1 MKKILFTPSIKFF
14 MPLITIK
21 DETDETIE
29 LSEKQAIDVEL
40 KLNVTSKGHEW
51 KHIGDVLFNFG
62 SNNEE
67 AVFEYTVTSIQMEF
81 IKMLMTKNSYQ
92 ECRGL

>member
-1 MKKILFTPSIKFF
+1 MTRL
-14 MPLITIK
+14 TIK
-21 DETDETIE
+21 DETYETIE
-29 LSEKQAIDVEL
+29 LTEKEAIDVEL

-62 SNNEE
+62 SNNQE

>member
-1 MKKILFTPSIKFF
+1 MTRL
-14 MPLITIK
+14 TIK
-21 DETDETIE
+21 EDETYETIE
-29 LSEKQAIDVEL
+29 LTEKEAIDVEL

-62 SNNEE
+62 SNNEA

-92 ECRGL
+92 ECKNL

>member
-1 MKKILFTPSIKFF
+1 MNRL
-14 MPLITIK
+14 TIK
-21 DETDETIE
+21 DETYETIE
-29 LSEKQAIDVEL
+29 LTEKEAIDVEL

-62 SNNEE
+62 SNNQE

>member
-1 MKKILFTPSIKFF
+1 

-62 SNNEE
+62 SYNEE
-67 AVFEYTVTSIQMEF
+67 AVFEFTVTSIQMEF

>member
-1 MKKILFTPSIKFF
+1 MPIL
-14 MPLITIK
+14 TIK

-29 LSEKQAIDVEL
+29 LSEKQAIDIEL

-51 KHIGDVLFNFG
+51 KHIGDILFNFG
-62 SNNEE
+62 SNKEE

-81 IKMLMTKNSYQ
+81 IKMLMTKNSYH
-92 ECRGL
+92 ECKGL

>member
-1 MKKILFTPSIKFF
+1 MTRL
-14 MPLITIK
+14 TIK
-21 DETDETIE
+21 DDETYETIE
-29 LSEKQAIDVEL
+29 LTEKEAIDVEL

-62 SNNEE
+62 SNNQE
-67 AVFEYTVTSIQMEF
+67 AIFEYTVTSIQMEF